1 MKLDNEEQRNALLS
15 FIKSVTIEA
24 NWGSARRTVDTWEG
38 LVGAIE
44 TAGID
49 EQEKD
54 VVPEKERDIV
64 PIGDLAPN
72 RLAEIAENGRR
83 LD

>member
-1 MKLDNEEQRNALLS
+1 MKLDSEEQRNALLS

-44 TAGID
+44 TAEID
-49 EQEKD
+49 
-54 VVPEKERDIV
+54 EKERDVV